1 MVADHLWL
9 IKKIRKQFALK
20 KYTFLKN
27 FQPGKVIQM
36 KRAPF
41 NSFPKLHIL

>member
-20 KYTFLKN
+20 KIYLFKEFSTREGDSDEK
-27 FQPGKVIQM
+27 GAV
-36 KRAPF
+36 
-41 NSFPKLHIL
+41 